1 MASQINE
8 RQVGDQI
15 DLILPNRVNKLL
27 SWPYIVGHYAARR
40 SRSLW
45 KTKRSKTKRL
55 AILFVKMSYGCIRL
69 KVSIIHK
76 SVMKEIKAIIAG
88 YEHINRQTTQA
99 ALATVVRVEGS
110 SYRRTGARML
120 VMSDGLWIGGISGGC
135 LEGDALKRARLA
147 IAQATPSKITYDT
160 TTDDEHQIGVGLGCN
175 GIIDVLFTPLIFT
188 DKNNPVEVLQHCMNE
203 RRQTHVLVTITGLSG
218 CWDSIREGDVIRY
231 THPASLDVLAQ
242 PDMQAQLAEKIQ
254 ARLAKGVSAPFRF
267 DNLSGQVLEVFIEIL
282 SPEIH
287 LVLWGHQYDV
297 YPLTRLVKELGWRV
311 TIVANTLKVNRKIAE
326 LADDIVASDAF
337 TSILFDD
344 HTAIVL
350 MSHDYK
356 TDKQNLPKA
365 LATNAPYIGML
376 GPRVRSEKIWAELA
390 DEGNAIADADFAR
403 IHAPVGLDIG
413 AVSPEEIAL
422 SLAAEIRAS
431 FSDRDGTYL
440 RLRQSTIHIR
450 E

>member
-1 MASQINE
+1 
-8 RQVGDQI
+8 
-15 DLILPNRVNKLL
+15 
-27 SWPYIVGHYAARR
+27 
-40 SRSLW
+40 
-45 KTKRSKTKRL
+45 
-55 AILFVKMSYGCIRL
+55 
-69 KVSIIHK
+69 
-76 SVMKEIKAIIAG
+76 MKEIKAIIEG
-88 YEHINRQTTQA
+88 YDHLDRQTAQA

-120 VMSDGLWIGGISGGC
+120 VMSDGVWIGGISGGC

-147 IAQATPSKITYDT
+147 IAKATPSKITYDT

-175 GIIDVLFTPLIFT
+175 GIIDVLFTPLDFDDST
-188 DKNNPVEVLQHCMNE
+188 NPVEVLKNCMNE
-203 RRQTHVLVTITGLSG
+203 RRQTHVLITITGLEG
-218 CWDSIREGDVIRY
+218 NWNSIKEGDVIRY
-231 THPASLDVLAQ
+231 TDPESLNGLAQ
-242 PDMQAQLAEKIQ
+242 ADIQEQLNEKIQ
-254 ARLAKGVSAPFRF
+254 ARMTKGVSAPYRF
-267 DNLSGQVLEVFIEIL
+267 ENREGQILETFIEIL

-311 TIVANTLKVNRKIAE
+311 TIVANPLKVNRKIVA
-326 LADDIVASDAF
+326 LADEIILPENFAD
-337 TSILFDD
+337 ILFDA

-356 TDKQNLPKA
+356 TDKNNLPIV

-376 GPRVRSEKIWAELA
+376 GPRVRSERIWTELA
-390 DEGNAIADADFAR
+390 DEGNPIADTDFPR

-431 FSDRDGTYL
+431 FSAREGTFL
-440 RLRQSTIHIR
+440 RLRQSTIHVR
-450 E
+450 EK

>member
-1 MASQINE
+1 MAIA
-8 RQVGDQI
+8 VI
-15 DLILPNRVNKLL
+15 
-27 SWPYIVGHYAARR
+27 
-40 SRSLW
+40 
-45 KTKRSKTKRL
+45 
-55 AILFVKMSYGCIRL
+55 
-69 KVSIIHK
+69 K
-76 SVMKEIKAIIAG
+76 SFALYPMKEIKAIIDG
-88 YEHINRQTTQA
+88 YDQLDKNTTQA

-120 VMSDGLWIGGISGGC
+120 VMSDGVWIGGISGGC

-147 IAQATPSKITYDT
+147 IAKASPSKITYDT

-175 GIIDVLFTPLIFT
+175 GIIDVLFTPLDFT
-188 DKNNPVEVLQHCMNE
+188 DSTNPVEVLKDCMNE
-203 RRQTHVLVTITGLSG
+203 RRQTHVLLTITGLKG
-218 CWDSIREGDVIRY
+218 NWTSISEGDVIRY
-231 THPASLDVLAQ
+231 TDNTSLNILGNQAIQ
-242 PDMQAQLAEKIQ
+242 PQLAEKIQ
-254 ARLAKGVSAPFRF
+254 ARITKGVSAPYKVEGP
-267 DNLSGQVLEVFIEIL
+267 DGEVLEAFIEIL
-282 SPEIH
+282 PPETH

-297 YPLTRLVKELGWRV
+297 YPLTRLVREMGWRITV
-311 TIVANTLKVNRKIAE
+311 VANPLKVNRKIAE
-326 LADDIVASDAF
+326 MVDEIVQPENFMD
-337 TSILFDD
+337 ILFDE

-376 GPRVRSEKIWAELA
+376 GPRVRSEKIWGELA
-390 DEGNAIADADFAR
+390 DEGNPIADEDFPR

-431 FSDRDGTYL
+431 FSNRDGTYL
-440 RLRQSTIHIR
+440 RLRQSTIHVR

>member
-1 MASQINE
+1 
-8 RQVGDQI
+8 
-15 DLILPNRVNKLL
+15 
-27 SWPYIVGHYAARR
+27 
-40 SRSLW
+40 
-45 KTKRSKTKRL
+45 
-55 AILFVKMSYGCIRL
+55 
-69 KVSIIHK
+69 
-76 SVMKEIKAIIAG
+76 MKEIKAIIDG
-88 YEHINRQTTQA
+88 YDHIDPKTTQA

-120 VMSDGLWIGGISGGC
+120 VMSDGVWIGGISGGC

-147 IAQATPSKITYDT
+147 IAKASPSKITYDT

-175 GIIDVLFTPLIFT
+175 GIIDVLFTPLDFN
-188 DKNNPVEVLQHCMNE
+188 DPNNPVEVLKNCMNE
-203 RRQTHVLVTITGLSG
+203 RRQTHVLITITGLEGDCASAK
-218 CWDSIREGDVIRY
+218 EGDVIRY
-231 THPASLDVLAQ
+231 TNAESLTVLDDAYI
-242 PDMQAQLAEKIQ
+242 QAQLDEKIQ
-254 ARLAKGVSAPFRF
+254 ACLTKGVSAPYHFEGP
-267 DNLSGQVLEVFIEIL
+267 DGQVLEAFIEIL

-297 YPLTRLVKELGWRV
+297 YPLTRLVKEIGWRV
-311 TIVANTLKVNRKIAE
+311 TIVANPLKINNKIVA
-326 LADDIVASDAF
+326 LADDVVLPENFSD
-337 TSILFDD
+337 ILYDA

-356 TDKQNLPKA
+356 TDKTNLPKVV
-365 LATNAPYIGML
+365 ATNAPYIGML

-390 DEGNAIADADFAR
+390 DEGSPIAEYDFPR

-431 FSDRDGTYL
+431 FSGRDGTYL
-440 RLRQSTIHIR
+440 RLRQSTIHVR

>member
-1 MASQINE
+1 
-8 RQVGDQI
+8 
-15 DLILPNRVNKLL
+15 
-27 SWPYIVGHYAARR
+27 
-40 SRSLW
+40 
-45 KTKRSKTKRL
+45 
-55 AILFVKMSYGCIRL
+55 
-69 KVSIIHK
+69 
-76 SVMKEIKAIIAG
+76 MKEIKAIIEG
-88 YEHINRQTTQA
+88 YDHLDRQTAQA

-120 VMSDGLWIGGISGGC
+120 VMSDGVWIGGISGGC

-147 IAQATPSKITYDT
+147 IAKATPSKITYDT

-175 GIIDVLFTPLIFT
+175 GIIDVLFTPLDFDDST
-188 DKNNPVEVLQHCMNE
+188 NPVEVLKNCMNE
-203 RRQTHVLVTITGLSG
+203 RRQTHVLITITSLEGN
-218 CWDSIREGDVIRY
+218 WNSIKEGDVIRY
-231 THPASLDVLAQ
+231 TDPESLNGLAQ
-242 PDMQAQLAEKIQ
+242 ADIQEQLNEKIQ
-254 ARLAKGVSAPFRF
+254 ARMTKGVSAPYRF
-267 DNLSGQVLEVFIEIL
+267 ENQEGQILETFIEIL

-311 TIVANTLKVNRKIAE
+311 TIVANLLKVNRKIVA
-326 LADDIVASDAF
+326 LADEIILPENFAD
-337 TSILFDD
+337 ILFDA

-356 TDKQNLPKA
+356 TDKNNLPIV

-376 GPRVRSEKIWAELA
+376 GPRVRSERIWAELA
-390 DEGNAIADADFAR
+390 DEGNPIADTDFSR

-431 FSDRDGTYL
+431 FSAREGTFL
-440 RLRQSTIHIR
+440 RLRQSTIHVR
-450 E
+450 EK

>member
-1 MASQINE
+1 
-8 RQVGDQI
+8 
-15 DLILPNRVNKLL
+15 
-27 SWPYIVGHYAARR
+27 
-40 SRSLW
+40 
-45 KTKRSKTKRL
+45 
-55 AILFVKMSYGCIRL
+55 
-69 KVSIIHK
+69 
-76 SVMKEIKAIIAG
+76 MKEIKAIIDS
-88 YEHINRQTTQA
+88 YDHIDPTTTQA

-120 VMSDGLWIGGISGGC
+120 VMNDGVWIGGISGGC

-147 IAQATPSKITYDT
+147 IANASPSKITYDT

-175 GIIDVLFTPLIFT
+175 GIIDVLFTPLDFT
-188 DKNNPVEVLQHCMNE
+188 DKNNPVEVLKNCMNE
-203 RRQTHVLVTITGLSG
+203 RRQTHVLLTITGLTG
-218 CWDSIREGDVIRY
+218 DWHTVREGDVIRY
-231 THPASLDVLAQ
+231 TNADSLDTLGNATI
-242 PDMQAQLAEKIQ
+242 QAELEEKIQ
-254 ARLAKGVSAPFRF
+254 ARITKGVSAPYRF
-267 DNLSGQVLEVFIEIL
+267 NDPQGQVLEAFIEIL

-311 TIVANTLKVNRKIAE
+311 TIVANPIKVNRKISQ
-326 LADDIVASDAF
+326 LADEVILPENF
-337 TSILFDD
+337 TTILFDE
-344 HTAIVL
+344 HTAVVL

-356 TDKQNLPKA
+356 TDKTNLPIV
-365 LATNAPYIGML
+365 LATNVPYIGML

-390 DEGNAIADADFAR
+390 DEGNAIAESDLPR

-431 FSDRDGTYL
+431 FSNRDGTYL
-440 RLRQSTIHIR
+440 RLRQSTIHVR